1 MNTALII
8 SNGEVEV
15 AVFRSKPVETQRT
28 SLKLVERNYR
38 RSLIAALGNWAGTVA
53 GRRRTVTNL
62 ICDELSSKK
71 IRWE

>member
-1 MNTALII
+1 
-8 SNGEVEV
+8 
-15 AVFRSKPVETQRT
+15 VETQRT